1 MKKIIDGL
9 SRPKL
14 ERLYNE
20 WYSTGENPE
29 LLKYVGERLQYID
42 KVNHDFV
49 SHSSD
54 RVVEHTEED
63 EARWNEFMKTFFV
76 SDFSFLEVEI
86 E

>member
-9 SRPKL
+9 SRSKL
-14 ERLYNE
+14 ELLYNE
-20 WYSTGENPE
+20 WSTTGENSE
-29 LLKYVGERLQYID
+29 LLKYVGERLQYIE

-63 EARWNEFMKTFFV
+63 KKRKICELKLGDISRYKKRY
-76 SDFSFLEVEI
+76 
-86 E
+86 